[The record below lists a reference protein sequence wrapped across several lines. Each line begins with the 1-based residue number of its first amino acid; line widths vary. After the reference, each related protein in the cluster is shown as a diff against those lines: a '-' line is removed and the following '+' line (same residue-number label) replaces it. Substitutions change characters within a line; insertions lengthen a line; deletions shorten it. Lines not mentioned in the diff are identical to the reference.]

1 MHLGVNGISI
11 SALLGQADE
20 LSPLTLW
27 HDPYLRHVTGFSF
40 YQAFLST
47 LLSVVPAIPVAYAL
61 SRRQFIGRALLLRIF
76 AMTLVLPVLVAV
88 FGLLSIYG
96 KSGLINQWFAAIGVD
111 VQLNIYGLSGIL
123 LAHIFFKPPPCRTFI
138 TAKFRR
144 DPSRATSAR
153 RTFRYYWVGQISLS
167 SMASITAA
175 ITARDR
181 LNLYAVFH

>member
-1 MHLGVNGISI
+1 MATRPHAIKAFRLNTRFTSLLPGITAAGCITALMVFAI
-11 SALLGQADE
+11 SALLGHADE
-20 LSPLTLW
+20 LSPQTLW

-61 SRRQFIGRALLLRIF
+61 SRRQFIGRALLLRLF

-96 KSGLINQWFAAIGVD
+96 KSGLLNQWFAAAGWDIT
-111 VQLNIYGLSGIL
+111 LNIYGLSGIL
-123 LAHIFFKPPPCRTFI
+123 LAHIFFKPAPRGASI

-144 DPSRATSAR
+144 DPT
-153 RTFRYYWVGQISLS
+153 
-167 SMASITAA
+167 
-175 ITARDR
+175 
-181 LNLYAVFH
+181 